1 MKLPLTFLKNDI
13 YVSDDIWSPKKEILI
28 QSDEGGGPKIGS
40 KSWWV
45 IELVFHLLCR
55 MLQASQMQG
64 TLPQTVLPRVC
75 SQCQI

>member
-40 KSWWV
+40 KS
-45 IELVFHLLCR
+45 
-55 MLQASQMQG
+55 
-64 TLPQTVLPRVC
+64 
-75 SQCQI
+75 